1 MNICKPVTPLIV
13 ILLVTVLFVGVITV
27 HSTIPAAAQPM
38 GMIQGVNYGGFWNNV
53 YQSSTAGSALDALKT
68 TGANYGLIIVTL
80 YQNTP
85 TDNSMFVDAN
95 QTPTD
100 ASIVQAIHDLHSR
113 GMSAGIKMM
122 IMGENGVIQA
132 DINPSNPAAWFSNYT
147 AQVVHYAHLAQA
159 NGADMFCIGTEFDTI
174 SVEYLPYW
182 TSLISSVRAA
192 YSGPLTYAANWYQYN
207 QVVFWSQLDVIGV
220 DAYFPLST
228 SQTPTVSEIVNG
240 WTSYNY
246 YGTNRNWIN
255 ELKTFQASVGKPL
268 VFTEIG
274 FESAAYPAESQAGSG
289 NYNPTAQAN
298 CYEGTLQAF
307 ANQSSWFGGMFWW
320 CSYPNPL
327 AVPNNNWSPQ
337 GKPAQDVLTN
347 YWSSNPTATNPTAT
361 NLTAVAPPTASI
373 NHNFIINS
381 TLSAGTSGIADA
393 NITLQRST
401 DNATWNNV
409 TTNVTDANGNY
420 QFSNNESAAST
431 YCYRTAYDGNA
442 TYANATSNVVTV
454 QVTTILTQLSAA
466 ANLTSAVV
474 NQNFIINGTLT
485 DANGNPIAGATITL
499 QNNSTG
505 SWTNVTTTTTDANGA
520 YNFSTSEPVVGTY
533 QYQTTY
539 SGSATYGIAASKV
552 VSVTVQSAPGP
563 LIVTAVN
570 PANNSNGFP
579 SSTTVSVTFNQ
590 TIQAGAN
597 YSAIT
602 LSDGNPAPITTAIND
617 TTLTITPNATLAYNT
632 TYALAIPQDAVENG
646 TTTLATDFASTFAT
660 VAAPSQ
666 VPTPTPTPSA
676 TPTPTPSA
684 TPTPT
689 PSATPTP
696 TPSATPTPTPSAT
709 PLTVTAVNPA
719 NNSKGVPSS
728 TTVIVTFNQTIQAG
742 VRYSAIAL
750 KKGSATVSAKI
761 TITGTT
767 LTIKPTA
774 TLAYNTAYTLTI
786 PTNAVK
792 SGTTTLTTPFT
803 SMFTTDPPLPLTVTA
818 VNPANNSK
826 GVPSSTTVI
835 VTFNQTIQAG
845 VRYSAIALKKGSAT
859 VSAKITITGTTLT
872 IKPTATLAYNT
883 AYTLTIPTNAVKS
896 GTTTLTTPFTSM
908 FTTTTRL

>member
-1 MNICKPVTPLIV
+1 MGNGMNICKPVTPLIV

-38 GMIQGVNYGGFWNNV
+38 GMIRGVNYGGFWKNV
-53 YQSSTAGSALDALKT
+53 YQSSTAGPALDALKN

-80 YQNTP
+80 YQNTA

-122 IMGENGVIQA
+122 IMGEGGVIQA
-132 DINPSNPAAWFSNYT
+132 DINPTDKNTWFSNYA
-147 AQVVHYAHLAQA
+147 AQLTHYAQLAQA
-159 NGADMFCIGTEFDTI
+159 NGAEMFLIGTEFDTL
-174 SVEYLPYW
+174 SSGNLANW
-182 TSLISSVRAA
+182 QSLISSVRSV
-192 YSGPLTYAANWYQYN
+192 YSGTVGYCSNWYNYN
-207 QVVFWSQLDVIGV
+207 LVCFWNYLDFVGV

-274 FESAAYPAESQAGSG
+274 FESAGYPAEGQAGSG

-307 ANQSSWFGGMFWW
+307 ANQPWFGGMFWW
-320 CSYPNPL
+320 CGYPNPL
-327 AVPNNNWSPQ
+327 AVPNNNWTPQ
-337 GKPAQDVLTN
+337 GKPAQDVLTKLWN
-347 YWSSNPTATNPTAT
+347 GNAAT
-361 NLTAVAPPTASI
+361 NLTATTLTATAPPTAFI
-373 NHNFIINS
+373 NQNFTING
-381 TLSAGTSGIADA
+381 TLNTTNGTPVAGATIQLQTNVSGTS
-393 NITLQRST
+393 T
-401 DNATWNNV
+401 NV
-409 TTNVTDANGNY
+409 ATNVTDGNGNY
-420 QFSNNESAAST
+420 QFSNNESAA
-431 YCYRTAYDGNA
+431 
-442 TYANATSNVVTV
+442 
-454 QVTTILTQLSAA
+454 
-466 ANLTSAVV
+466 
-474 NQNFIINGTLT
+474 
-485 DANGNPIAGATITL
+485 
-499 QNNSTG
+499 
-505 SWTNVTTTTTDANGA
+505 
-520 YNFSTSEPVVGTY
+520 GTY
-533 QYQTTY
+533 QDQTTY
-539 SGSATYGIAASKV
+539 AGSATYVIAASKV

-570 PANNSNGFP
+570 PANNSNGVP

-590 TIQAGAN
+590 AIQAGAN
-597 YSAIT
+597 YSAIA

-632 TYALAIPQDAVENG
+632 TYTLTIPHDAVENG
-646 TTTLATDFASTFAT
+646 TTTLATDFASTFTTIA
-660 VAAPSQ
+660 VPSQ
-666 VPTPTPTPSA
+666 VP
-676 TPTPTPSA
+676 

-719 NNSKGVPSS
+719 NNTINVPITKTISL
-728 TTVIVTFNQTIQAG
+728 TFNQTIQAG
-742 VRYSAIAL
+742 ANYSAITL
-750 KKGSATVSAKI
+750 KKGTVRVSATT

-774 TLAYNTAYTLTI
+774 TLSYNTAYTLTI
-786 PTNAVK
+786 PRDAVK

-803 SMFTTDPPLPLTVTA
+803 STFTT
-818 VNPANNSK
+818 
-826 GVPSSTTVI
+826 
-835 VTFNQTIQAG
+835 
-845 VRYSAIALKKGSAT
+845 VR
-859 VSAKITITGTTLT
+859 
-872 IKPTATLAYNT
+872 
-883 AYTLTIPTNAVKS
+883 
-896 GTTTLTTPFTSM
+896 
-908 FTTTTRL
+908 R

>member
-1 MNICKPVTPLIV
+1 M
-13 ILLVTVLFVGVITV
+13 
-27 HSTIPAAAQPM
+27 
-38 GMIQGVNYGGFWNNV
+38 
-53 YQSSTAGSALDALKT
+53 
-68 TGANYGLIIVTL
+68 
-80 YQNTP
+80 
-85 TDNSMFVDAN
+85 
-95 QTPTD
+95 
-100 ASIVQAIHDLHSR
+100 
-113 GMSAGIKMM
+113 
-122 IMGENGVIQA
+122 
-132 DINPSNPAAWFSNYT
+132 
-147 AQVVHYAHLAQA
+147 
-159 NGADMFCIGTEFDTI
+159 
-174 SVEYLPYW
+174 
-182 TSLISSVRAA
+182 
-192 YSGPLTYAANWYQYN
+192 
-207 QVVFWSQLDVIGV
+207 
-220 DAYFPLST
+220 
-228 SQTPTVSEIVNG
+228 
-240 WTSYNY
+240 
-246 YGTNRNWIN
+246 
-255 ELKTFQASVGKPL
+255 
-268 VFTEIG
+268 
-274 FESAAYPAESQAGSG
+274 
-289 NYNPTAQAN
+289 
-298 CYEGTLQAF
+298 
-307 ANQSSWFGGMFWW
+307 
-320 CSYPNPL
+320 
-327 AVPNNNWSPQ
+327 PNNNWSPQ

-666 VPTPTPTPSA
+666 VPT
-676 TPTPTPSA
+676 
-684 TPTPT
+684 
-689 PSATPTP
+689 
-696 TPSATPTPTPSAT
+696 
-709 PLTVTAVNPA
+709 
-719 NNSKGVPSS
+719 
-728 TTVIVTFNQTIQAG
+728 Q
-742 VRYSAIAL
+742 
-750 KKGSATVSAKI
+750 
-761 TITGTT
+761 
-767 LTIKPTA
+767 
-774 TLAYNTAYTLTI
+774 
-786 PTNAVK
+786 
-792 SGTTTLTTPFT
+792 
-803 SMFTTDPPLPLTVTA
+803 
-818 VNPANNSK
+818 
-826 GVPSSTTVI
+826 
-835 VTFNQTIQAG
+835 
-845 VRYSAIALKKGSAT
+845 
-859 VSAKITITGTTLT
+859 
-872 IKPTATLAYNT
+872 
-883 AYTLTIPTNAVKS
+883 
-896 GTTTLTTPFTSM
+896 
-908 FTTTTRL
+908 RLLRLRPQRLLRLRPQRLLRLRPQRLLRLRPQRLLRLRPQRLLRLRPQRLLRLRPQRLLRLRPQRLLRLRPQRLLRLRPQRLLRLRPQRLLRLRPQRLLRLRPQRLLRLRPR